1 MRVLY
6 KILYKNG
13 LDETFDEIA
22 PEEQHD
28 ELLNTFN
35 KCFLEDKAGVIR
47 MSCGE
52 GCTRLIRVSDVSRVE
67 MAVLWDSVE
76 VN

>member
-47 MSCGE
+47 MSCE
-52 GCTRLIRVSDVSRVE
+52 RVVQD
-67 MAVLWDSVE
+67 
-76 VN
+76 